1 MKKKKKVLMKNE
13 LLVRK
18 NIKLHMEVTEAKKF
32 VLLSKRINLKEQT
45 TALQVLLTS
54 FLLYF
59 TLEIGNQL
67 PLITAFRHAT
77 PECPLPAAHTTYLIT
92 RQIFHYHYELYVY
105 ESDSCGGNTHIFFS
119 KLYRKPGNMCTN
131 INITAVER
139 DTKIRL
145 SK

>member
-67 PLITAFRHAT
+67 PLITAFS
-77 PECPLPAAHTTYLIT
+77 PCYT
-92 RQIFHYHYELYVY
+92 RVSTASSPHHLSHNQ
-105 ESDSCGGNTHIFFS
+105 
-119 KLYRKPGNMCTN
+119 TN
-131 INITAVER
+131 IS
-139 DTKIRL
+139 L
-145 SK
+145 SLRIICLRV